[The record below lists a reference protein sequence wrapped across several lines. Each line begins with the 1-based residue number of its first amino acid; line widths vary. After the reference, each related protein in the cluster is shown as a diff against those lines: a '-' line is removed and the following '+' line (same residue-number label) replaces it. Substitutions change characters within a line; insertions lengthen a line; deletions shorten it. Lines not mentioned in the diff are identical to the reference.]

1 MFKFKSRLTF
11 AQEMAGD
18 SDELVERFNDAYADY
33 LQSLADDSDVSI
45 QDWIENIIFYHD
57 NDRDR
62 KDYGID
68 TFGMLLKPFSSHF
81 SEIYHHSS
89 EKQIQ
94 NATKIIRDR
103 TDIFPDDFIEMNLYY

>member
-18 SDELVERFNDAYADY
+18 NEELVERFNEAYADY
-33 LQSLADDSDVSI
+33 LQSLADDSNVSI

-68 TFGMLLKPFSSHF
+68 TCGMLLKPFSSHF

-94 NATKIIRDR
+94 HAKEIIEER
-103 TDIFPDDFIEMNLYY
+103 TDIFPDDFIEKNL

>member
-1 MFKFKSRLTF
+1 MFRFKSRLTF

-18 SDELVERFNDAYADY
+18 NEELVERFNDAYADY
-33 LQSLADDSDVSI
+33 LQSMVDNRDVSI

-68 TFGMLLKPFSSHF
+68 TFGMLLKPFALRCLD
-81 SEIYHHSS
+81 ICRHSS
-89 EKQIQ
+89 AKQIQ
-94 NATKIIRDR
+94 YAKTIIKDR
-103 TDIFPDDFIEMNLYY
+103 TDIFPEDFIEANL